1 MFKRDIDN
9 HGSTL
14 FYDIQSQIVNS
25 SLDFEYMRDVLTSRD
40 SSLKLRQQSEAKIDD
55 QMFLNKQFVE
65 KNPNNDQL
73 AMIIET
79 GFQKLSQTIDTLLSR
94 QNALAD
100 ALRI

>member
-1 MFKRDIDN
+1 MFKRVIDN
-9 HGSTL
+9 HDSTL
-14 FYDIQSQIVNS
+14 FHDIQSQIVNS
-25 SLDFEYMRDVLTSRD
+25 SLDFEYMIDALMSRD

-55 QMFLNKQFVE
+55 QMLLNKQFIE
-65 KNPNNDQL
+65 KNINSDQL

-79 GFQKLSQTIDTLLSR
+79 GFQKLSQTINTLLSG